1 MEANLICGDCKYFK
15 EKTLTCLAFP
25 KDIPD
30 IIISGESDHSEP
42 LKDQGNDI
50 VFEPIDKKTKK

>member
-25 KDIPD
+25 KGIPD

-42 LKDQGNDI
+42 LKNQGNDI
-50 VFEPIDKKTKK
+50 VFEPIDK